1 MASRVL
7 RGASFKEEKMKAKKT
22 KEPQMI
28 DPGAQYVESATQE
41 VIATEEKIN
50 PGEELVRIKIPVEL
64 KLKRKKYPPGIHTV
78 PRHVA
83 DSMVEMVDKKRR
95 ADISIFVGK
104 NVLLSRM
111 MDRTLVQTQVEN
123 LDIAKLVK
131 S

>member
-1 MASRVL
+1 
-7 RGASFKEEKMKAKKT
+7 MKAKKA
-22 KEPQMI
+22 KKEEPQVI
-28 DPGAQYVESATQE
+28 DPGAQYDESATQE
-41 VIATEEKIN
+41 VVEDEAAN

-111 MDRTLVQTQVEN
+111 MDRTLVQTQVEH

-131 S
+131 T